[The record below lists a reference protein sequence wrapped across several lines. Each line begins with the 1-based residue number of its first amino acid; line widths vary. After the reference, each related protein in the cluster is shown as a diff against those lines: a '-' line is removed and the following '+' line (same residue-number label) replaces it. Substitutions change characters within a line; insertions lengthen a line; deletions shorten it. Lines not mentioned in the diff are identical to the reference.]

1 MEDRMPTY
9 QIKFTD
15 DKGFLLADDEFLAE
29 HDEAACVVANMLF
42 DACSEL
48 YANYV
53 LLWRAGRRFKMVSKT
68 GVNAALKTRARDILT
83 GAQEVTLE
91 RERVLHDSSAAVAR
105 SRRFL
110 DAYARLSSLTEN
122 GARPL
127 PRPT

>member
-1 MEDRMPTY
+1 MPTY

-15 DKGFLLADDEFLAE
+15 QQGFLLADDEFMAE
-29 HDEAACVVANMLF
+29 HDEAACVVAKMLF

-53 LLWRAGRRFKMVSKT
+53 LLWRAGRRFKMVSKA
-68 GVNAALKTRARDILT
+68 GVNGAFKTRTRDILA

-91 RERVLHDSSAAVAR
+91 RERILHDSSAAVAR

-110 DAYARLSSLTEN
+110 DAYARLSSLAANDE
-122 GARPL
+122 RPL
-127 PRPT
+127 PSPS